1 MPISLRAAALRT
13 ALERALD
20 EPVHALAIPRGIRI
34 QAPAPDASDT
44 SRWRAVLAVLRSA
57 DSWGSNDTTDT
68 PEIWAV
74 VEDEVTP

>member
-20 EPVHALAIPRGIRI
+20 EPVHALAIPSGIRL
-34 QAPAPDASDT
+34 QAPAPAGSDT
-44 SRWRAVLAVLRSA
+44 KRWHALLEVLRAA
-57 DSWGSNDTTDT
+57 DLWGSSDTTDT

-74 VEDEVTP
+74 VQDEVTS